1 LIPKSVRRKALN
13 RVGRFS
19 NPIVMKNLIAL
30 FSKKRSQ
37 VSFAAFN
44 ADILSVNELVNVR
57 GGGEPAQI
65 PDLPIL
71 IPPDG
76 GKMR

>member
-1 LIPKSVRRKALN
+1 
-13 RVGRFS
+13 
-19 NPIVMKNLIAL
+19 MKNLIAL

-44 ADILSVNELVNVR
+44 ADILSVNDLVSVR
-57 GGGEPAQI
+57 GGGEPYQ

-76 GKMR
+76 SKMR

>member
-1 LIPKSVRRKALN
+1 
-13 RVGRFS
+13 
-19 NPIVMKNLIAL
+19 MKNLIAL

>member
-1 LIPKSVRRKALN
+1 
-13 RVGRFS
+13 
-19 NPIVMKNLIAL
+19 MKNLIAL

-37 VSFAAFN
+37 VSLAAFSE
-44 ADILSVNELVNVR
+44 DGLSFNELVNVR

-71 IPPDG
+71 IPPEG
-76 GKMR
+76 SRK

>member
-1 LIPKSVRRKALN
+1 
-13 RVGRFS
+13 
-19 NPIVMKNLIAL
+19 MKNLIAL

-37 VSFAAFN
+37 VSFSAFST
-44 ADILSVNELVNVR
+44 DVLSDNELVNVR

-71 IPPDG
+71 IPPG
-76 GKMR
+76 GYRMR